1 LKKQLYDP
9 GFVPAGCDAESVR
22 AFEVGS
28 GVQVEELYV
37 LADKYNVTVA
47 AGFEPTVGAG
57 ASLHRHPDIARLIRH
72 TAGGYVIGG
81 GGGPLG
87 PTLGLGV
94 DSTCLMRVLCI

>member
-1 LKKQLYDP
+1 M
-9 GFVPAGCDAESVR
+9 R

-28 GVQVEELYV
+28 GVQVEELYM

-57 ASLHRHPDIARLIRH
+57 ASLHGYPETARLIRH

-94 DSTCLMRVLCI
+94 DSTSLMCVVCI